1 MQATTNQRKAA
12 LENQLTQIAGVPV
25 EVTIRGSRQFT
36 FSFEAVNESAAAA
49 IENFFGGQAKLEVEH
64 DDECGT
70 FIYATV

>member
-1 MQATTNQRKAA
+1 MTTTERKAA

-25 EVTIRGSRQFT
+25 EVTIRGLRQFT
-36 FSFEAVNESAAAA
+36 FSFEIVDESAVAA
-49 IENFFGGQAKLEVEH
+49 IESFFGVLAKLEVKY

>member
-1 MQATTNQRKAA
+1 MTTTERKAA

-25 EVTIRGSRQFT
+25 EVTIRGLRQFT
-36 FSFEAVNESAAAA
+36 FSFETVNESAVAA
-49 IENFFGGQAKLEVEH
+49 IESFFGQHAKLEVEY